1 MHPAGPHGPAPQH
14 GQGHYGPPGGGQRP
28 GPPPGPPGRAPGP
41 HGRAPGTRM
50 RGIGRLLFWI
60 GGILSIVCIAA
71 GVILAVS
78 GFTRVAESASISHPV
93 DGPTEIDLESGERM
107 MYYVPGVVDPS
118 TAGSGHGPGYG
129 SDDDSDSPDY
139 VAVGSAHC
147 SATGPSVV
155 DIRPGGTKHTT
166 SRGGETRV
174 SDGGFTAE
182 NAGTYTVTCSPD
194 AGVDVTLG
202 PPTDV
207 GGILSGIGGVLAGV
221 FGALAFGAV
230 TLLGLVLWLVGRD
243 SMKKHG
249 AL

>member
-1 MHPAGPHGPAPQH
+1 
-14 GQGHYGPPGGGQRP
+14 
-28 GPPPGPPGRAPGP
+28 
-41 HGRAPGTRM
+41 M
-50 RGIGRLLFWI
+50 RSIGRLLFWI
-60 GGILSIVCIAA
+60 GGILTIVCIAG
-71 GVILAVS
+71 GVVLAVS

-93 DGPTEIDLESGERM
+93 DGPTEIDLEAGERM
-107 MYYVPGVVDPS
+107 LYYVPGVVDPS
-118 TAGSGHGPGYG
+118 TAGSGHGSGYGSGYG

-139 VAVGSAHC
+139 VPAGSAHC

-182 NAGTYTVTCSPD
+182 NAGTYTVTCNPD
-194 AGVDVTLG
+194 AGIDVTLG

-230 TLLGLVLWLVGRD
+230 TLLGLVLWLVGRETL
-243 SMKKHG
+243 KKHG

>member
-1 MHPAGPHGPAPQH
+1 MHSAGPHGPAPQH
-14 GQGHYGPPGGGQRP
+14 GQGHGGQFGGEQHP
-28 GPPPGPPGRAPGP
+28 APPPGPRGRAPGI
-41 HGRAPGTRM
+41 RM
-50 RGIGRLLFWI
+50 RGVGRLLFWI
-60 GGILSIVCIAA
+60 GGILTVVCVAG

-93 DGPTEIDLESGERM
+93 DGPTDIDLEAGERM

-118 TAGSGHGPGYG
+118 TAGSGHGSGYG
-129 SDDDSDSPDY
+129 SDDDSDPPDY
-139 VAVGSAHC
+139 VPAGAADC
-147 SATGPSVV
+147 SATGPSVI

-166 SRGGETRV
+166 SSGGETRV

-182 NAGTYTVTCSPD
+182 DPGTYTVMCSPD

-207 GGILSGIGGVLAGV
+207 GGILSGIGGVLAAV

-243 SMKKHG
+243 SMKKHA